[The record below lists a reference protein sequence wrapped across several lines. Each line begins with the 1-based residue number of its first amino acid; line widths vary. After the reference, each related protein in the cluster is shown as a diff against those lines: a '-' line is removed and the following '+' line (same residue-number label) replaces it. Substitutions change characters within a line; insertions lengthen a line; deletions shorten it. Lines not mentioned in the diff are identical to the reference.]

1 MTAIPERAGGEPR
14 ASAVAHDAGRRR
26 RWPVP
31 VAITLVVVVLVVLVV
46 IDPFGG
52 GSSSGVRDN
61 ASATSLATV
70 SRRALTSRILVSGT
84 IGYSGDVSIDL
95 PAGSAPTAVTQAQQ
109 AVTTDQAAVASA
121 RSTLS
126 SDSAA
131 LSQVHATLTA
141 DAQQESIAC
150 TGDNVAQSAAG
161 ATGTSS
167 GATGTSSGSSG
178 ACASDAQSVTSGQQ
192 SVTSDQARVAADEVS
207 VSSAEHTLNTDEAAA
222 SSAISQAAVYGTSS
236 TFTSVPSV
244 GKIVYRGQRL
254 FAIDGA
260 PSLLLYGSTSATRAF
275 TAGMSPGPDVAELN
289 ANLDALGYAR
299 GLAGGRFTAATAAAI
314 RRLQAAHGENV
325 TGQLLIGSVVFA
337 PSAIRV
343 TSLETT
349 VAVGA
354 TVTAGPVLTASG
366 TARQIQ
372 IQLDPALQ
380 GQVRAGDPIAIT
392 LPNEQTVPGRI
403 TDVSSVAT
411 PGQSSVATPGQ
422 NGGSPTIAVDA
433 VPTDPA
439 AIGHLDQAPVN
450 VSITTGIVRNAF
462 VVPVDALLSL
472 ESGGYAVEE
481 VAKDGV
487 HHLVAVNL
495 GLFDDAD
502 GLVQVSGPGLAA
514 GQRVVVPGL

>member
-14 ASAVAHDAGRRR
+14 APADAHDAGRRR

-31 VAITLVVVVLVVLVV
+31 AAIALVVVVVLIV

-52 GSSSGVRDN
+52 GSLSGVRDN
-61 ASATSLATV
+61 ASATSLAMV
-70 SRRALTSRILVSGT
+70 SRRALTSRIFVAGT
-84 IGYSGDVSIDL
+84 IGYSGNVTIDL
-95 PAGSAPTAVTQAQQ
+95 PAGSAPTAVTQVQQ
-109 AVTTDQAAVASA
+109 AVTTDLAALSSA
-121 RSTLS
+121 QSTLS

-131 LSQVHATLTA
+131 LAQASATLTA
-141 DAQQESIAC
+141 DEQQEGVAC
-150 TGDNVAQSAAG
+150 TGDSVAQSPAG
-161 ATGTSS
+161 ALGTSS
-167 GATGTSSGSSG
+167 PNSG
-178 ACASDAQSVTSGQQ
+178 ACASDAQLVTSGQQ
-192 SVTSDQARVAADEVS
+192 SVTSDQAKLGADEVS
-207 VSSAEHTLNTDEAAA
+207 VSSAQHALATDQAAA
-222 SSAISQAAVYGTSS
+222 SSATAQATVYGTSS

-244 GKIVYRGQRL
+244 GKIVRRGQLL

-275 TAGMSPGPDVAELN
+275 TAGISPGPDVAELN
-289 ANLDALGYAR
+289 ANLDALGYAH
-299 GLAGGRFTAATAAAI
+299 GLTGGRFTAATTAAI
-314 RRLQAAHGENV
+314 RALQVAHRENAS
-325 TGQLLIGSVVFA
+325 GQLLIGSVLFA
-337 PSAIRV
+337 PSAIRI
-343 TSLETT
+343 TSLQTT

-354 TVTAGPVLTASG
+354 TVTAGPVLSASG

-380 GQVRAGDPIAIT
+380 GQVRAGDPITIT
-392 LPNEQTVPGRI
+392 LPNEHTLPGRI
-403 TDVSSVAT
+403 TNVSSVAT
-411 PGQSSVATPGQ
+411 SAQSAPGQS
-422 NGGSPTIAVDA
+422 GGSPTIAVEA
-433 VPTDPA
+433 VPADPA

-450 VSITTGIVRNAF
+450 VSITTGSVSNAL

-502 GLVQVSGPGLAA
+502 GLVQVTGPGLAA
-514 GQRVVVPGL
+514 GQHVVVPGL

>member
-1 MTAIPERAGGEPR
+1 MTAIPRPAVGEPL
-14 ASAVAHDAGRRR
+14 ASAVPHDGGRRR
-26 RWPVP
+26 RWRVLAAIVLL
-31 VAITLVVVVLVVLVV
+31 VAVAAVVLVVT
-46 IDPFGG
+46 DPFGG

-70 SRRALTSRILVSGT
+70 SRRSLTSLTLVGGT
-84 IGYSGDVSIDL
+84 LGYTGDVTIDL
-95 PAGSAPTAVTQAQQ
+95 PAGSAPAAVTQAQQ
-109 AVTTDQAAVASA
+109 AVTTDRGALASA

-131 LSQVHATLTA
+131 FSQTRATLTA
-141 DAQQESIAC
+141 DEQQEGVEC
-150 TGDNVAQSAAG
+150 TGDNAAQSAAAGGG
-161 ATGTSS
+161 ASS
-167 GATGTSSGSSG
+167 GGSG
-178 ACASDAQSVTSGQQ
+178 ACATDAQLVTSGQQ

-207 VSSAEHTLNTDEAAA
+207 VSSAEHTLTTDEAAA
-222 SSAISQAAVYGTSS
+222 ASATAQAAVYGTSS
-236 TFTSVPSV
+236 AFTSVPSV
-244 GKIVYRGQRL
+244 GEIVRRGQRL

-275 TAGMSPGPDVAELN
+275 TAGMSPGADVAELN
-289 ANLDALGYAR
+289 ANLDALGYGH
-299 GLAGGRFTAATAAAI
+299 GLTGDAFTPATAAAI
-314 RRLQAAHGENV
+314 RRLQVAHSENA

-337 PSAIRV
+337 PGPIRV
-343 TSLETT
+343 TSLEST

-354 TVTAGPVLTASG
+354 AVTAGPVLSASG
-366 TARQIQ
+366 TARQVQ

-380 GQVRAGDPIAIT
+380 GQVRAGDPIEIT

-403 TDVSSVAT
+403 TQV
-411 PGQSSVATPGQ
+411 SSVATPGQ
-422 NGGSPTIAVDA
+422 NGSPPTIAVDA

-439 AIGHLDQAPVN
+439 AIGNLDQAPVN
-450 VSITTGIVRNAF
+450 VSITTGRVSNAL

-481 VAKDGV
+481 VATNGV
-487 HHLVAVNL
+487 HHLVAVST

-502 GLVQVSGPGLAA
+502 GLVQVTGAGLAA